1 MRCYKDTDM
10 RVEDDSKEFKIV
22 LQDTG
27 EIARML
33 QAIVI
38 YNASLDRKAAKIPVR
53 VVELLEEALQQE

>member
-1 MRCYKDTDM
+1 M

-27 EIARML
+27 EIAKML
-33 QAIVI
+33 MAIMM
-38 YNASLDRKAAKIPVR
+38 YNGSPERKLAKIPVR

>member
-1 MRCYKDTDM
+1 M

-53 VVELLEEALQQE
+53 VIELLEEALQKE